1 MACKTDDSG
10 IAVTILK
17 KRAEFLAVQ
26 HHGVKQVSH
35 NAVLQAVS
43 RKNGRQGVGV
53 KPAIGVGFTASRKV
67 GNAVERNRAK
77 RRLRAWVRLNLHK
90 KGIVGVDYVFIARQ
104 NILSESWPKLE
115 NNLERAMSG
124 VNQKIERKHK
134 AHLS

>member
-10 IAVTILK
+10 TAVTILK

-43 RKNGRQGVGV
+43 RKNDLQGVGV

-104 NILSESWPKLE
+104 NILSESGPQLE
-115 NNLERAMSG
+115 HNLERAMSG
-124 VNQKIERKHK
+124 VNQKIERKLK

>member
-1 MACKTDDSG
+1 MRCKTDESG

-35 NAVLQAVS
+35 HAVLQAVS
-43 RKNGRQGVGV
+43 RKNDRQGMEV
-53 KPAIGVGFTASRKV
+53 KQAIGVGFTASRKV

-90 KGIVGVDYVFIARQ
+90 KGIVGVDYVFIARH
-104 NILSESWPKLE
+104 NILSEPWSNLE
-115 NNLERAMSG
+115 HNLERAMTG
-124 VNQKIERKHK
+124 VNRKIERKHK

>member
-10 IAVTILK
+10 TAVTILK

-43 RKNGRQGVGV
+43 RKNDRQGVGV

-124 VNQKIERKHK
+124 VNQKIERKLK